1 MSFLRVDSAA
11 NELLARSGCGFFFR
25 THVLT
30 LVPQSL
36 WINGQPGVESPAPG
50 LSVSQGPVSE
60 GVSVLL
66 PDVSSVSASL
76 GTAASMVTALS
87 APRLKCLQKLNFI

>member
-36 WINGQPGVESPAPG
+36 WINGQPGVESPAPS
-50 LSVSQGPVSE
+50 LSVSQGPFLKGS
-60 GVSVLL
+60 LCYCPTCLQYL
-66 PDVSSVSASL
+66 PRWGLQPPWS
-76 GTAASMVTALS
+76 LS
-87 APRLKCLQKLNFI
+87 APRLKCLQKLDFI